1 MVFYDDGTAD
11 VNMTTQASRMNTR
24 GSYIANY
31 EIIGP
36 DGKIINNGYL
46 INKEIGVNARMDYSV
61 YTSQGSASVLSTA
74 TFRSI
79 PLNSTIKV
87 NIGLIYQIPA
97 GAKGAMQTT
106 HLIKVR

>member
-1 MVFYDDGTAD
+1 
-11 VNMTTQASRMNTR
+11 
-24 GSYIANY
+24 
-31 EIIGP
+31 
-36 DGKIINNGYL
+36 
-46 INKEIGVNARMDYSV
+46 MDYSV